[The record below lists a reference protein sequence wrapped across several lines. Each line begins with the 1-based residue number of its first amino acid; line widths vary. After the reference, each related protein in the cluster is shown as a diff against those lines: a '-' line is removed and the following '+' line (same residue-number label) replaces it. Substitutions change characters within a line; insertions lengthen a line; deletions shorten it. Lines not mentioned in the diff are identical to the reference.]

1 MVFSRSTPDFNWQ
14 IYGKQAIDLMGA
26 LLAILLFSPILIGC
40 TIDSSQLGGS
50 CFFQAKAQRL
60 NGKPFTM
67 YKFPYYGHRCRA
79 ALDELMAYN
88 EMAGPVFKV
97 TDDPRITGVG
107 KFLRRRS
114 FDELPQLFN
123 VLKR

>member
-1 MVFSRSTPDFNWQ
+1 
-14 IYGKQAIDLMGA
+14 MGA

-40 TIDSSQLGGS
+40 DDCDSSQLGGS
-50 CFFQAKAQRL
+50 CFFQAKAQRPL
-60 NGKPFTM
+60 MENLFTM
-67 YKFPYYGHRCRA
+67 YKFRIMVTDAEQRK
-79 ALDELMAYN
+79 DELMAYN

-123 VLKR
+123 VLKGEMSLVGSSAAGR